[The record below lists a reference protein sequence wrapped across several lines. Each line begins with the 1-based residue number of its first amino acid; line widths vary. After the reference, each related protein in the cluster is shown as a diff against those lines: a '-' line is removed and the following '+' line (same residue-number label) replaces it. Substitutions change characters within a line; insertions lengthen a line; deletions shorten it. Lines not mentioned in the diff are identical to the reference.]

1 MQADSQLDEVAAR
14 LAEEY
19 PGINAGAPPY
29 GPLSVAVHPY
39 LSGVVELVRAD
50 LLLVGGATALLILAV
65 CGNIAGLLLAWVLDR
80 RRELAVRAALG
91 ANRVRLVRQVLAETG
106 MLVLAGAA
114 AGVLLAAFL
123 IPAIQTFLPG
133 DIPRLDAATLDA
145 RVLGGALVL
154 ALLVWLTSGLIPSAQ
169 GSKVDLLSSLK
180 EGARGSTPGRDWGRR
195 LVIVAQVA
203 IACALLSGAAI
214 LVQSYARLLRAGS
227 VVEPQNVL
235 ALHVQLPRAQY
246 TEVDSTLEQVNGS
259 LRYRVG
265 AAALDFV
272 RRVSE
277 GMERVPGVGGVAF
290 ANYPPMW
297 TDWVG
302 GAQLIA
308 VEADELA
315 PRLEEEHVGR
325 KWVSPNFFQVLGLP
339 LLRGRTFTN
348 SDGPDAE
355 PVLIIDEH
363 FVRPYLPEGA
373 DPLGRTVLLSDGG
386 VGHLGETRATIVGVV
401 ANTLHKRDE
410 SLDHLSTPIVYVPLV
425 QRAPLWT
432 SGQVGWAL
440 SSTFI
445 VRTQRDPSLIAADLR
460 EAIWAVDPELSLTS
474 VRTLADH
481 RAEVL
486 AQPRSFLFIL
496 SSFAFVTLLLA
507 AAGTVGLLAR
517 RVQQRTH
524 EIGVRCALGAT
535 SQSVAMSVIRDGAVL
550 AALGIAAGAAM
561 SVAVGKILAS
571 CVLGVEGSPPALL
584 VGVAALLLT
593 TAVLAS
599 WLPAWRASHVDPVD
613 ALRTE

>member
-1 MQADSQLDEVAAR
+1 
-14 LAEEY
+14 
-19 PGINAGAPPY
+19 
-29 GPLSVAVHPY
+29 
-39 LSGVVELVRAD
+39 
-50 LLLVGGATALLILAV
+50 V

-91 ANRVRLVRQVLAETG
+91 ANRWRLVRQVLAETG
-106 MLVLAGAA
+106 ILVLAGAA

-123 IPAIQTFLPG
+123 IPAIQAFLPG
-133 DIPRLDAATLDA
+133 DIPRLDAARLGA
-145 RVLGGALVL
+145 RVLGGGRVL
-154 ALLVWLTSGLIPSAQ
+154 ALLVWLTSGLIPSVQ
-169 GSKVDLLSSLK
+169 GSKIDLLSSLK

-214 LVQSYARLLRAGS
+214 LVESYARLLRAGS
-227 VVEPQNVL
+227 VAEPQNVL

-246 TEVDSTLEQVNGS
+246 TEVDSTVELDPRDGS

-315 PRLEEEHVGR
+315 PRLEEEYVGR
-325 KWVSPNFFQVLGLP
+325 KWVSPSFFEVLGLP
-339 LLRGRTFTN
+339 LLRGRTFTH

-355 PVLIIDEH
+355 PVLIVDEH
-363 FVRPYLPEGA
+363 FVRRYFPEGA

-410 SLDHLSTPIVYVPLV
+410 SLNHLSTPRVYVPLV
-425 QRAPLWT
+425 QRAQLW
-432 SGQVGWAL
+432 SSSQVGWAL
-440 SSTFI
+440 SNTFM
-445 VRTQRDPSLIAADLR
+445 VRTERDPSLIAEDLR
-460 EAIWAVDPELSLTS
+460 EAIWAVDPELGLTS
-474 VRTLADH
+474 VRTLADY

-496 SSFAFVTLLLA
+496 ASFAVVTLLLA

-524 EIGVRCALGAT
+524 EIGVRRALGAT
-535 SQSVAMSVIRDGAVL
+535 SRSVALRVIRDGAVM
-550 AALGIAAGAAM
+550 AALGIAAGAAI
-561 SVAVGKILAS
+561 SFAVGRILAS
-571 CVLGVEGSPPALL
+571 RVLGVDGSPPALL
-584 VGVAALLLT
+584 AAVAALLLAA
-593 TAVLAS
+593 AVAAS
-599 WLPAWRASHVDPVD
+599 WLPAWRASHVDPVE